1 MTIYVCVCLTC
12 SRYTPICRWQ
22 IDAHIYRIG
31 NKVEPSIDHVEIIP
45 PRFRFNLNEILEFGG
60 VTKLMM
66 MTLWL

>member
-1 MTIYVCVCLTC
+1 M
-12 SRYTPICRWQ
+12 
-22 IDAHIYRIG
+22 HIYRIG
-31 NKVEPSIDHVEIIP
+31 NKVEPQASIDVEIIP

>member
-1 MTIYVCVCLTC
+1 MCVCVELAQDIHQFAVGK
-12 SRYTPICRWQ
+12 SM
-22 IDAHIYRIG
+22 HIYRIG
-31 NKVEPSIDHVEIIP
+31 NKVEPSIDVEIIP